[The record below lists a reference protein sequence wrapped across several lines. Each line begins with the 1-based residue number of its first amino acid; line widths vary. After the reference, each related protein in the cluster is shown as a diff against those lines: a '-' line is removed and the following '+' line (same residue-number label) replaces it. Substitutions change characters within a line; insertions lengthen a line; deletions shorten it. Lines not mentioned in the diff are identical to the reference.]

1 MPPSTAS
8 SHASRAFAERLAA
21 RPLLLDG
28 ATGTLLYSRGIPQRA
43 SLDELVLSRPD
54 MVGAVHREYI
64 AAGADII
71 ETNTF
76 SANRVRL
83 GPLGLAERTT
93 SLNRRAAQLAREA
106 REVSGREV
114 LVAGSI
120 GPVSS
125 PLHGP
130 AHLSAAEAAAA
141 AEEQLEGL
149 LEGGI
154 DLVMIETASDLGHLL
169 AAAEVARRSSD
180 LPIIASLSFGEDLR
194 VADGTTAAEAAEA
207 LHAAGVD
214 VLGVN
219 CGSGPIAAID
229 VIGQMLDAAGG
240 TPLVVMPNAGLAG
253 RVGGQFVWA
262 ASPGYFADEVPR
274 FLGAGARLVGGCCGT
289 TPEHVAAMR
298 QALDREHA
306 RRSGLAASR
315 EADRGA
321 RPTDGPGPLTSMA
334 RKADTGPPPARVRTA
349 ADDQASALTSAV
361 AAPPPTGLAQA
372 LAAGRFVISV
382 EIDPPRSVRIERTLQ
397 SAELIRDAGADLVNI
412 SDSAMAR
419 VRMGAMAVGFAI
431 QRDLGLEVLIHFT
444 TRDRNLMALE
454 SELLGAHALG
464 IRDILAL
471 TGDPPTVGDYPGGT
485 GIWDIDS
492 IGLIGILGRLNR
504 GEDQAGRPIGAPAG
518 FTIACALDP
527 TAADLEHELDRL
539 AGKIDAGAQLIM
551 TQPIYAAEQWQR
563 FMEPASSRFGGDLPL
578 PVLLGVL
585 PLHTARHAEFLHH
598 EVPGIT
604 IPDAVRQAMH
614 SAGERGAEVGL
625 EKSLELLYA
634 MRPLV
639 QGTYIMPSFGRYEQ
653 SAELAR
659 RVRVELAPGLESSAR
674 TGSGDGAAVAR

>member
-1 MPPSTAS
+1 MPPPTTL
-8 SHASRAFAERLAA
+8 SHARRAFAERLAA
-21 RPLLLDG
+21 RPLLIDG
-28 ATGTLLYSRGIPQRA
+28 AMGTLLYSRGIPQRA
-43 SLDELVLSRPD
+43 SLDELVLSRPE

-71 ETNTF
+71 ETNSF

-83 GPLGLAERTT
+83 GQLGLADRTT
-93 SLNRRAAQLAREA
+93 LINRRAAQLAREA

-130 AHLSAAEAAAA
+130 SHRPASEAASA

-154 DLVMIETASDLGHLL
+154 DLVMIETASDVGHLL
-169 AAAEVARRSSD
+169 AAAEAARRSGD

-194 VADGTTAAEAAEA
+194 VADGTTAADAAAA

-219 CGSGPIAAID
+219 CGSGPIAGID
-229 VIGQMLDAAGG
+229 VLEQMTGRAGD
-240 TPLVVMPNAGLAG
+240 TPLVIMPNAGLAG
-253 RVGGQFVWA
+253 RVSGQFVWA
-262 ASPGYFADEVPR
+262 ASPAYFADEVPR
-274 FLGAGARLVGGCCGT
+274 FLAAGARLVGGCCGT
-289 TPEHVAAMR
+289 TPDHVAAMR
-298 QALDREHA
+298 QVLDREHA
-306 RRSGLAASR
+306 RRTGLAASR
-315 EADRGA
+315 E
-321 RPTDGPGPLTSMA
+321 TDTENTSSV
-334 RKADTGPPPARVRTA
+334 GPPGAPVTRVRTA
-349 ADDQASALTSAV
+349 VDDQGPAV
-361 AAPPPTGLAQA
+361 EAPPPTGLATA
-372 LAAGRFVISV
+372 LAAGRFIVSV
-382 EIDPPRSVRIERTLQ
+382 EIDPPRSVNIERTLR

-504 GEDQAGRPIGAPAG
+504 GEDQAGRAIGAPAG

-527 TAADLEHELDRL
+527 TAADLDHELDRL
-539 AGKIDAGAQLIM
+539 TGKIEAGAQLIM
-551 TQPIYAAEQWQR
+551 TQPIYDVAQWQR
-563 FMEPASSRFGGDLPL
+563 FMERAAARFGDALPL

-585 PLHTARHAEFLHH
+585 PLHTARHAEFLHN

-604 IPDAVRQAMH
+604 IPDAVRAAMH
-614 SAGERGAEVGL
+614 AAGERGSEVGL
-625 EKSLELLYA
+625 EMGLELLHA

-639 QGTYIMPSFGRYEQ
+639 DGTYIMPSFGRYEQ

-659 RVRVELAPGLESSAR
+659 RVRRDLA
-674 TGSGDGAAVAR
+674 GDERPMAAER